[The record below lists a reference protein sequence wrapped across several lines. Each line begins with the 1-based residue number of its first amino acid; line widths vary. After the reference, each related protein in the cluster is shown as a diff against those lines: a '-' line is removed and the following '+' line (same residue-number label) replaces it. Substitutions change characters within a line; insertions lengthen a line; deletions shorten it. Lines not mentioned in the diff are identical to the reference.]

1 MGPRERRSSALS
13 ALEEA
18 ACVAAVRVQARLPS
32 DDLFAVMRDAI
43 PRLTRSSPHRTLRR
57 HGVSR
62 LPREPKGKGKRFKA

>member
-1 MGPRERRSSALS
+1 MGPRQRRSSALS

-18 ACVAAVRVQARLPS
+18 ACVAVRVQARLPLG
-32 DDLFAVMRDAI
+32 DLFAVMRDAI

-62 LPREPKGKGKRFKA
+62 LPREPKEKGKRFKA